1 MVQRPIVIGNF
12 SAYLGD
18 RHTALDEMMNCGN
31 VDVLVGDYLAEIT
44 LANFVARYR
53 ADSTQGY
60 VPYFIDQVR
69 PHLRDIAQRGIR
81 IVVNAGAL
89 NPDGLAKALRAEIAQ
104 AGVALRVAHVDGD
117 DILDRLPE
125 LQGAGHAMQHLDTGA
140 PLASWG
146 HEPIAANAYLG
157 GWGIASALQAGADIV
172 VCGRVTDASLVV
184 GPCAWWHGWR
194 RNDWNA
200 LAGAVVAG
208 HIIECGVQA
217 AGANFTGFRSIP
229 GLVEGGFPIA
239 EVAADGSCVVTKDPN
254 RGGAMTTDTA
264 TAQLVYEIQG
274 PTYLNPDVTTD
285 LSRVLLTQVGK
296 DRVAVSGAIGSPPPA
311 TTKVAVFAPIGWQIV
326 LYVFVTGLHI
336 EEKIALLEAQVR
348 HLTAEA
354 KIDQLVFTQ
363 IGTSAANPCTQ
374 GEATVTLRIM
384 ATARDRHALAP
395 ARFSSK
401 IYSLYT
407 SSIPG
412 FFHDTGAFR
421 VTEPSPRTEYWP
433 ALLPMSE
440 LRHRAVLDDGRV
452 IVIEPPSES
461 TLPYQP
467 THPEPASIAPMGRTR
482 ALPLGAIAYARSG
495 DKGGNSNLGVWVA
508 DDRAWPWLRQTL
520 SSDML
525 RKLIPEWDG
534 HDIVRHEF
542 PHLRAV
548 HFIVRGLLGNGGS
561 SNLRFDQVGKAVGEY
576 VLAKTVEIPVALI
589 DALGT

>member
-1 MVQRPIVIGNF
+1 MAQRPIVIGNF

-18 RHTALDEMMNCGN
+18 RYTALDEMMNSGN
-31 VDVLVGDYLAEIT
+31 VDVLIGDYLAEIT
-44 LANFVARYR
+44 LANFVARYQ
-53 ADSTQGY
+53 ADRTQGY

-69 PHLRDIAQRGIR
+69 PHLRDIARRGIR

-89 NPDGLAKALRAEIAQ
+89 NPDSLAQALRAEIAA
-104 AGVALRVAHVDGD
+104 AGVSLRVAHIDGD
-117 DILDRLPE
+117 DIVNRLPA
-125 LQGAGHAMQHLDTGA
+125 LQADGHAMEHLDTGA

-157 GWGIASALQAGADIV
+157 GWGIAAALQAGADIV

-194 RNDWNA
+194 QDDWNP

-217 AGANFTGFRSIP
+217 AGANFTGFRDIP

-239 EVAADGSCVVTKDPN
+239 EVAANGTCVVTKDPN
-254 RGGAMTTDTA
+254 RGGAMTTDTV

-274 PTYLNPDVTTD
+274 PTYLNPDVTTE
-285 LSRVLLTQVGK
+285 LSHVTLTQVGK
-296 DRVAVSGAIGSPPPA
+296 DRVAVAGAVGSPPPA
-311 TTKVAVFAPIGWQIV
+311 TTKVAAFAPIGWQIV
-326 LYVFVTGLHI
+326 LYVFVTGLHV

-348 HLTAEA
+348 HLTAGA
-354 KIDQLVFTQ
+354 AIDQLEFTQ
-363 IGTSAANPCTQ
+363 IGTSAADPRTQ

-384 ATARDRHALAP
+384 ATARDRDALAP

-401 IYSLYT
+401 VYSLYT

-433 ALLPMSE
+433 ALLPMTE
-440 LRHRAVLDDGRV
+440 LHHRAVLDDGRA
-452 IVIEPPSES
+452 IMIAPPSAS
-461 TLPYQP
+461 TSPWQP
-467 THPEPASIAPMGRTR
+467 THPEPTSPPPIGPTR
-482 ALPLGAIAYARSG
+482 ALPLGTIAYARSG
-495 DKGGNSNLGVWVA
+495 DKGGNSNLGIWVG
-508 DDRAWPWLRQTL
+508 DDRAWPWLRRML

-525 RKLIPEWDG
+525 RRLVPEWEG
-534 HDIVRHEF
+534 LDIVRHEF
-542 PHLRAV
+542 PRLRAV

-576 VLAKTVEIPVALI
+576 LLAKTVEIPVALI
-589 DALGT
+589 DGASD